1 MIGTMA
7 LIFGQIFKAPMAE
20 LLPFLAAGLIL
31 WSFISSTLIE
41 STEVFTNAQAIIRQ
55 LPLPLFTHV
64 VRLVARSF
72 YIFLHNSIIIICV
85 LLFFKQ
91 NIGVVTFLSF
101 LGLALLILNLL
112 WLSLLLGIFCARFR
126 DLTQIV
132 SSVLQIFFYL
142 TPIIWLP
149 SLLPEKTSLMLLETN
164 PFYHLI
170 EIVRAP
176 LLNQYPS
183 FSDWLFSALLCSLG
197 WIITILL
204 FNKYRARIAYW
215 L

>member
-1 MIGTMA
+1 MTGLKDIIGTLCNLRLPLYLARADIRQRYRRSTLGPFWITISTGVMIGTMA

-101 LGLALLILNLL
+101 LRKLFPA
-112 WLSLLLGIFCARFR
+112 SFR
-126 DLTQIV
+126 Y
-132 SSVLQIFFYL
+132 FF
-142 TPIIWLP
+142 I
-149 SLLPEKTSLMLLETN
+149 
-164 PFYHLI
+164 
-170 EIVRAP
+170 
-176 LLNQYPS
+176 
-183 FSDWLFSALLCSLG
+183 
-197 WIITILL
+197 
-204 FNKYRARIAYW
+204 
-215 L
+215 